1 MNNISW
7 CNEFIWPQACRL
19 GHGQP
24 YTELISA
31 ALNQTVG
38 RTGAKEGLTISRTY
52 RT

>member
-1 MNNISW
+1 MNLYGR
-7 CNEFIWPQACRL
+7 RL
-19 GHGQP
+19 VGWAMDNHMR
-24 YTELISA
+24 TELISA